1 MIYGQTFLLQCSALR
16 RFLVT
21 DGQNTYDQ
29 IKRGR
34 RSKCAW
40 SNCVLSGSPNKYWPQ
55 TCDACKIEVNIR
67 QQFSFSFSFS
77 ELWYTPLEFNS
88 GKIYHHLP
96 NWTRWNKHDKVWTSV
111 NILFKWRFCI
121 RRHRCC
127 LSSLMSILRKF
138 KYRSIYISI
147 YQHHNGQTIHTVKL
161 KEIIGIAALRPL
173 LILTFSN

>member
-1 MIYGQTFLLQCSALR
+1 MIYGQTFLLQCSALC

-40 SNCVLSGSPNKYWPQ
+40 SNCVLSGSPNKYWLQ
-55 TCDACKIEVNIR
+55 TCDACLIEVNIR
-67 QQFSFSFSFS
+67 QQFSFSFS

-88 GKIYHHLP
+88 AKIYHHLP
-96 NWTRWNKHDKVWTSV
+96 HWMRWNKGGKVWSSV
-111 NILFKWRFCI
+111 NILFKWHFFI

-138 KYRSIYISI
+138 KYRSPSEAIS
-147 YQHHNGQTIHTVKL
+147 
-161 KEIIGIAALRPL
+161 AP
-173 LILTFSN
+173 

>member
-1 MIYGQTFLLQCSALR
+1 M
-16 RFLVT
+16 
-21 DGQNTYDQ
+21 
-29 IKRGR
+29 R
-34 RSKCAW
+34 RSKSLC
-40 SNCVLSGSPNKYWPQ
+40 SNAVLCVGFWWQMVKTHMIRLRGVEGQNVCDQTAFLVESPNKYWPQ

-67 QQFSFSFSFS
+67 QQFSFSFS

-161 KEIIGIAALRPL
+161 K
-173 LILTFSN
+173 